1 MVIYLKKQKKTNRK
15 KINKFDDELKN
26 YRKEKRNLK
35 KKLNELLKTN
45 ESLENVYDADDKKAA
60 QRRFNTLY
68 NRKDFLDRKSNENLT
83 IVFHKFNLICIYI
96 IYHTFN

>member
-1 MVIYLKKQKKTNRK
+1 MRPH
-15 KINKFDDELKN
+15 KIFDSADKELKN

-68 NRKDFLDRKSNENLT
+68 NRKRF
-83 IVFHKFNLICIYI
+83 F
-96 IYHTFN
+96 

>member
-1 MVIYLKKQKKTNRK
+1 MRPH
-15 KINKFDDELKN
+15 KIFDSADDELKN

-68 NRKDFLDRKSNENLT
+68 NRKRFFQIEKVMK
-83 IVFHKFNLICIYI
+83 I
-96 IYHTFN
+96 